1 MIHGYRFGR
10 DCHLTIIAGRAIKG
24 HHLPAKTWT
33 ASQLGELTD
42 GEELVLVLA
51 RPDKPTLRVPVW
63 PVTVAG
69 EAYVRSYLGVTS
81 GWYRR
86 VLAQPRQA
94 IALGGIDVTVDFQLV
109 DAAAA
114 VNRDIDA
121 AFVLKYATDDYRDAM
136 ITPLAL
142 DATLRILPA

>member
-1 MIHGYRFGR
+1 
-10 DCHLTIIAGRAIKG
+10 
-24 HHLPAKTWT
+24 LPAKTWT

-51 RPDKPTLRVPVW
+51 GPDKPTLRVPVW

-69 EAYVRSYLGVTS
+69 QAYVRSYLGATS

-86 VLAQPRQA
+86 VLARPHQA
-94 IALGGIDVTVDFQLV
+94 ITLSGVDVAVDFELV
-109 DAAAA
+109 DATAE
-114 VNRDIDA
+114 VNQDIDA